1 MSANIKL
8 EVLKGPMREKEFLFE
23 EHDTFVF
30 GRELDCHAC
39 LREDNCVSRHH
50 FLLEVNPPD
59 ACIRDLGSMNGT
71 YVNGRKI
78 GGRKKGETPEQG
90 AGQHYPEIHLNGG
103 DEIKVGETILVLRVH
118 APASCCQ
125 CGSEIPE
132 ADKKK
137 WALAAN
143 SFLCRSCREKQVDK
157 AKRALKPSPALCSRC
172 GKDVAGEI
180 GQRHGGDYV
189 CAECRAKAEKDPWR
203 ALQGL
208 LEKARLKRNGDPA
221 PAIEGYEI
229 IRQLG
234 IGGYGAVY
242 LARRKKDGLL
252 FAVKVMLAR
261 VAVQESSRKAF
272 LHEMGVLKSLRHPNI
287 VSLLEHGTIGS
298 AFYFVMEYCDAGDVA
313 DLIGR
318 RGGRVA
324 VAEATAI
331 MLQALDGLAYA
342 HAKGIVHRDLKP
354 GNLLLAGNRANRVVK
369 VSDFGLAK
377 NFEQAG
383 LSGMTLTGHFA
394 GTPLFMPREQV
405 LNFKRVKPVSDVWS
419 IAATFYYMLTGAPP
433 RETPKGVD
441 PLAAVLGGV
450 SIPIRDRD
458 HNIPKPL
465 AAVIDHA
472 LAVDHKK
479 RFQNATEL
487 RDALANAVH

>member
-1 MSANIKL
+1 MPTNIKL
-8 EVLKGPMREKEFLFE
+8 EVIKGAIREKEFLFE

-30 GRELDCHAC
+30 GREPDCQAC
-39 LREDNCVSRHH
+39 LPGDNFVSRHH

-59 ACIRDLGSMNGT
+59 ACVRDLGSMNGT

-78 GGRKKGETPEQG
+78 GGRQKGETPEQG
-90 AGQHYPEIHLNGG
+90 ARKQYLEIHLIDG
-103 DEIKVGETILVLRVH
+103 DEIKVGETRLLVRVH
-118 APASCCQ
+118 SQAFCCQ
-125 CGSEIPE
+125 CGDEIPE
-132 ADKKK
+132 ADKKG
-137 WALAAN
+137 WALDAN
-143 SFLCRSCREKQVDK
+143 SFLCGSCREKQVDK
-157 AKRALKPSPALCSRC
+157 AKRAPKPSPVLCSRC
-172 GKDVAGEI
+172 GKDAAGEI
-180 GQRHGGDYV
+180 GQRRGGEYL
-189 CAECRAKAEKDPWR
+189 CAECRAKAAEDPWR

-208 LEKARLKRNGDPA
+208 LEKARLKRNGEPA

-229 IRQLG
+229 VRQLG

-252 FAVKVMLAR
+252 AAVKVMLAR

-287 VSLLEHGTIGS
+287 VLLLEHGAIGS

-313 DLIGR
+313 DLITR

-324 VAEATAI
+324 LAEATAI
-331 MLQALDGLAYA
+331 MLLALDGLAYA
-342 HAKGIVHRDLKP
+342 HTKGIVHRDLKP
-354 GNLLLAGNRANRVVK
+354 GNLLLAGNRANRAVK

-419 IAATFYYMLTGAPP
+419 FAATFYFMLTGVPP
-433 RETPKGVD
+433 RETPRGVD

-450 SIPIRDRD
+450 CTPIRDRD
-458 HNIPKPL
+458 PSIPKAL
-465 AAVIDHA
+465 APVIDRA

-479 RFQNATEL
+479 RFQNATEF
-487 RDALANAVH
+487 RDALAKAVH

>member
-1 MSANIKL
+1 MPATVKL
-8 EVLKGPMREKEFLFE
+8 EIVSGPMDGRTLLFDQ
-23 EHDTFVF
+23 HDAFVL
-30 GRELDCHAC
+30 GRDSNCHAC
-39 LREDNCVSRHH
+39 LPEDAFVSRHH
-50 FLLEVNPPD
+50 FLLEVNPPE

-71 YVNGRKI
+71 YVNGQKI

-90 AGQHYPEIHLNGG
+90 ARQRYPEIHLNDG
-103 DEIKVGETILVLRVH
+103 DQIKVGETILVLRVH
-118 APASCCQ
+118 ALAFCCQ
-125 CGSEIPE
+125 CGTEIAE

-137 WALAAN
+137 WASAAN
-143 SFLCRSCREKQVDK
+143 SFLCGSCREKQADK
-157 AKRALKPSPALCSRC
+157 AKPAPKPPPVLCSRC

-180 GQRHGGDYV
+180 GQRQGGDYV
-189 CAECRAKAEKDPWR
+189 CVECRAKAGKDPWG

-208 LEKARLKRNGDPA
+208 LEEARVKRNGEPA

-229 IRQLG
+229 VRQLG

-252 FAVKVMLAR
+252 TAVKVMLAR
-261 VAVQESSRKAF
+261 VAVRESSRKAF
-272 LHEMGVLKSLRHPNI
+272 LHEMEILKTLRHRNI

-298 AFYFVMEYCDAGDVA
+298 AFYFIMEYCDAGDVG

-318 RGGRVA
+318 RGGRVGL
-324 VAEATAI
+324 AEATAI
-331 MLQALDGLAYA
+331 MLQALEGLAYA

-419 IAATFYYMLTGAPP
+419 IAATFYFMLTGAPP
-433 RETPKGVD
+433 RETPIGVD
-441 PLAAVLGGV
+441 PLAAVLAGV

-479 RFQNATEL
+479 RFQNAAEFN
-487 RDALANAVH
+487 ALTKAAH